1 MSHTLPRLY
10 VVADLD
16 YVGDAKRWLDVL
28 AVLDSVAERQPL
40 AIQIRAKQLDRQAL
54 AAVAEQARRA
64 VAHASLV
71 LNGPPALA
79 KALGCDGVHWPE
91 ANIPCVP
98 DVASS
103 GPGASALP
111 FRTAA
116 VHNAAAVAVAE
127 RAGANG
133 LVFAP
138 VFPPTWKPAK
148 PAGLEALRRTVAA
161 ASQPVFALGGITPAR
176 VAGCIGA
183 GAHGVAVLGG
193 VMGAAD
199 PAAAALD
206 YLEALLRAGAGC
218 AGRDDV

>member
-1 MSHTLPRLY
+1 MSPALPRLY

-16 YVGDAKRWLDVL
+16 YVGDVERWLAVL
-28 AVLDSVAERQPL
+28 AALDSVAERQPL
-40 AIQIRAKQLDRQAL
+40 AIQIRAKQLDRQEL

-91 ANIPCVP
+91 SDVLAAP
-98 DVASS
+98 DVLSS
-103 GPGASALP
+103 GAVAGALA

-116 VHNAAAVAVAE
+116 VHDAAAVFGAE

-138 VFPPTWKPAK
+138 VFRPTWKPAK
-148 PAGLEALRRTVAA
+148 ARGLDALRQTVAE

-176 VAGCIGA
+176 VGACIAA

-193 VMGAAD
+193 VLGAAD
-199 PAAAALD
+199 PAAAAVD

-218 AGRDDV
+218 ARRSGM